1 MKKRVS
7 LLCFAALLLSS
18 CTPLWWRSSDKE
30 AIADIALIK
39 MAEELEKEEKGEE
52 TISPAMENVEQ
63 EKMETTT
70 KEASGKEETSA
81 EEKMV
86 LSREDFEKIKKEE
99 AIENTKT
106 EGIEVKKEEEKIETT
121 KREDTEIKKEKEEK
135 PAKIEVKKAV
145 TERKILFV
153 GDSVMKGS
161 ETQLRKI
168 FPNAIVDS
176 AVSRQ
181 FSALPDILRKV
192 QQNQGLPDI
201 VVIHLG
207 SNGNIFEKHML
218 EAMKILGERKVFFI
232 NCKVERPW
240 QETVNTFLKN
250 QVAKYKNTQLVDWY
264 SLAHNQNQYFAK
276 DRIHPNQMGAKVYRG
291 MILEKLEKEL

>member
-1 MKKRVS
+1 MIIV
-7 LLCFAALLLSS
+7 CNIALLFSA
-18 CTPLWWRSSDKE
+18 CTSFTWRNSPKE
-30 AIADIALIK
+30 TIADIQLLK
-39 MAEELEKEEKGEE
+39 MAEELEKEESTDFSEKEKPE
-52 TISPAMENVEQ
+52 KEKPEKERVEQ
-63 EKMETTT
+63 ISE
-70 KEASGKEETSA
+70 KEE
-81 EEKMV
+81 
-86 LSREDFEKIKKEE
+86 KIEFPKSESGE
-99 AIENTKT
+99 R
-106 EGIEVKKEEEKIETT
+106 KEEEK
-121 KREDTEIKKEKEEK
+121 KEHS
-135 PAKIEVKKAV
+135 PKIEVTKVV

-161 ETQLRKI
+161 EAQLRKL

-192 QQNQGLPDI
+192 EQSQGIPDV

-207 SNGNIFEKHML
+207 SNGNIFEKHMI
-218 EAMKILGERKVFFI
+218 ESMKILGNRRVFFI

-250 QVAKYKNTQLVDWY
+250 QVAKYKNTKLVDWY

-276 DRIHPNQMGAKVYRG
+276 DRIHPNQIGAKVYRG

>member
-1 MKKRVS
+1 MKKKVIIV
-7 LLCFAALLLSS
+7 CNIALLFSA
-18 CTPLWWRSSDKE
+18 CTSFTWRNSPKE
-30 AIADIALIK
+30 TIADIQLLK
-39 MAEELEKEEKGEE
+39 MAEELEKEESTDFSEKEKPE
-52 TISPAMENVEQ
+52 KERVEQ
-63 EKMETTT
+63 ISE
-70 KEASGKEETSA
+70 KEE
-81 EEKMV
+81 
-86 LSREDFEKIKKEE
+86 KIEFPKSESGE
-99 AIENTKT
+99 R
-106 EGIEVKKEEEKIETT
+106 KEEEK
-121 KREDTEIKKEKEEK
+121 KEHS
-135 PAKIEVKKAV
+135 PKIEVTKVV

-161 ETQLRKI
+161 EAQLRKL

-192 QQNQGLPDI
+192 EQSQGIPDV

-207 SNGNIFEKHML
+207 SNGNIFEKHMI
-218 EAMKILGERKVFFI
+218 ESMKILGNRRVFFI

-250 QVAKYKNTQLVDWY
+250 QVAKYKNTKLVDWY

-276 DRIHPNQMGAKVYRG
+276 DRIHPNQIGAKVYRG

>member
-1 MKKRVS
+1 MKKKVIIV
-7 LLCFAALLLSS
+7 CNIALLFSA
-18 CTPLWWRSSDKE
+18 CTSFTWRNSPKE
-30 AIADIALIK
+30 TIADIQLLK
-39 MAEELEKEEKGEE
+39 MAEELEKEESTDFSEKEKPE
-52 TISPAMENVEQ
+52 KEKPEKERVEQ
-63 EKMETTT
+63 ISE
-70 KEASGKEETSA
+70 KEE
-81 EEKMV
+81 
-86 LSREDFEKIKKEE
+86 KIEFPKSESGE
-99 AIENTKT
+99 R
-106 EGIEVKKEEEKIETT
+106 KEEEK
-121 KREDTEIKKEKEEK
+121 KEHS
-135 PAKIEVKKAV
+135 PKIEVTKVV

-161 ETQLRKI
+161 EAQLRKL

-192 QQNQGLPDI
+192 EQSQGIPDV

-207 SNGNIFEKHML
+207 SNGNIFEKHMI
-218 EAMKILGERKVFFI
+218 ESMKILGNRRVFFI

-250 QVAKYKNTQLVDWY
+250 QVAKYKNTKLVDWY

-276 DRIHPNQMGAKVYRG
+276 DRIHPNQIGAKVYRG
-291 MILEKLEKEL
+291 MILEKL

>member
-1 MKKRVS
+1 MKKNVMI
-7 LLCFAALLLSS
+7 LCCVALFFSACTPFEWRRASEKETLADTALL
-18 CTPLWWRSSDKE
+18 
-30 AIADIALIK
+30 K
-39 MAEELEKEEKGEE
+39 MSEELEQEETAEFSEKEEVKELHEKEVTKEEVSLKEEELLKKEEK
-52 TISPAMENVEQ
+52 MESSKSENRE
-63 EKMETTT
+63 TT
-70 KEASGKEETSA
+70 KEKEA
-81 EEKMV
+81 MEED
-86 LSREDFEKIKKEE
+86 RKKEE
-99 AIENTKT
+99 
-106 EGIEVKKEEEKIETT
+106 KKKNSS
-121 KREDTEIKKEKEEK
+121 
-135 PAKIEVKKAV
+135 KIEVSKMI

-161 ETQLRKI
+161 EAQLRKM

-192 QQNQGLPDI
+192 EQHEGIPDI

-207 SNGNIFEKHML
+207 SNGNIFEKHMI
-218 EAMKILGERKVFFI
+218 ESMKILGNRQVFFI

-240 QETVNTFLKN
+240 QEAVNTFLKN
-250 QVAKYKNTQLVDWY
+250 QMAKYKNTKLVDWY

-276 DRIHPNQMGAKVYRG
+276 DRIHPNQVGAKVYRG

>member
-1 MKKRVS
+1 MKKKVIIV
-7 LLCFAALLLSS
+7 CNIALLFSA
-18 CTPLWWRSSDKE
+18 CTSFTWRNSPKE
-30 AIADIALIK
+30 TIADIQLLK
-39 MAEELEKEEKGEE
+39 MAEELEKEESTDFSEKEKPE
-52 TISPAMENVEQ
+52 KEKPEKERVEQ
-63 EKMETTT
+63 ISE
-70 KEASGKEETSA
+70 KEE
-81 EEKMV
+81 
-86 LSREDFEKIKKEE
+86 KIEFPKSESGE
-99 AIENTKT
+99 R
-106 EGIEVKKEEEKIETT
+106 KEEEK
-121 KREDTEIKKEKEEK
+121 KEHS
-135 PAKIEVKKAV
+135 PKIEVTKVV

-161 ETQLRKI
+161 EAQLRKL

-192 QQNQGLPDI
+192 EQSQGIPDV

-207 SNGNIFEKHML
+207 SNGNIFEKHMI
-218 EAMKILGERKVFFI
+218 ESMKILGNRRVFFI

-250 QVAKYKNTQLVDWY
+250 QVAKYKNTKLVDWY

-276 DRIHPNQMGAKVYRG
+276 DRIHPNQIGAKVYRG

>member
-1 MKKRVS
+1 MKKKVIIV
-7 LLCFAALLLSS
+7 CNIALLFSA
-18 CTPLWWRSSDKE
+18 CTSFTWRNSPKE
-30 AIADIALIK
+30 TIADIQLLK
-39 MAEELEKEEKGEE
+39 MAEELEKEESTDFSEKEKSE
-52 TISPAMENVEQ
+52 KERVEQ
-63 EKMETTT
+63 ISE
-70 KEASGKEETSA
+70 KEE
-81 EEKMV
+81 
-86 LSREDFEKIKKEE
+86 KIEFPKSESGE
-99 AIENTKT
+99 R
-106 EGIEVKKEEEKIETT
+106 KEEEK
-121 KREDTEIKKEKEEK
+121 KEHS
-135 PAKIEVKKAV
+135 PKIEVTKVV

-161 ETQLRKI
+161 EAQLRKL

-192 QQNQGLPDI
+192 EQSQGIPDV

-207 SNGNIFEKHML
+207 SNGNIFEKHMI
-218 EAMKILGERKVFFI
+218 ESMKILGNRRVFFI

-250 QVAKYKNTQLVDWY
+250 QVAKYKNTKLVDWY

-276 DRIHPNQMGAKVYRG
+276 DRIHPNQIGAKVYRG

>member
-1 MKKRVS
+1 MKKKVIIV
-7 LLCFAALLLSS
+7 CNIALLFSA
-18 CTPLWWRSSDKE
+18 CTSFTWRNSPKE
-30 AIADIALIK
+30 TIADIQLLK
-39 MAEELEKEEKGEE
+39 MVEELEKEESTDFSEKEKPE
-52 TISPAMENVEQ
+52 KEKPEKERVEQ
-63 EKMETTT
+63 ISE
-70 KEASGKEETSA
+70 KEEA
-81 EEKMV
+81 
-86 LSREDFEKIKKEE
+86 LPKKEE
-99 AIENTKT
+99 KIEFPKS
-106 EGIEVKKEEEKIETT
+106 ESGERKEEEK
-121 KREDTEIKKEKEEK
+121 KENS
-135 PAKIEVKKAV
+135 PKIEVTKVV

-161 ETQLRKI
+161 EAQLRKI

-192 QQNQGLPDI
+192 EQSQGIPDV

-207 SNGNIFEKHML
+207 SNGNIFEKHMI
-218 EAMKILGERKVFFI
+218 ESMKILGNRQVFFI

-240 QETVNTFLKN
+240 QEMVNTFLKN
-250 QVAKYKNTQLVDWY
+250 QVAKYKNTKLVDWY

>member
-1 MKKRVS
+1 MKKKVIIV
-7 LLCFAALLLSS
+7 CNIALLFSA
-18 CTPLWWRSSDKE
+18 CTSFTWRNSPKE
-30 AIADIALIK
+30 TIADIQLLK
-39 MAEELEKEEKGEE
+39 MAEELEKEESTDFSEKEKPE
-52 TISPAMENVEQ
+52 KEKPEKERVEQ
-63 EKMETTT
+63 ISE
-70 KEASGKEETSA
+70 KEE
-81 EEKMV
+81 
-86 LSREDFEKIKKEE
+86 
-99 AIENTKT
+99 KT
-106 EGIEVKKEEEKIETT
+106 EFPKSESGERKEEEK
-121 KREDTEIKKEKEEK
+121 KENS
-135 PAKIEVKKAV
+135 PKIEVAKVV

-161 ETQLRKI
+161 EAQLRKI

-192 QQNQGLPDI
+192 EQSQGIPDV

-207 SNGNIFEKHML
+207 SNGNIFEKHMI
-218 EAMKILGERKVFFI
+218 ESMKILGNRRVFFI

-250 QVAKYKNTQLVDWY
+250 QVAKYKNTKLVDWY